1 MTQKA
6 HQCLASL
13 QERTHDT

>member
-6 HQCLASL
+6 HQCIASL